1 MIVQLDIYKL
11 EGLLQDAAN
20 LGATKAL
27 TDAGVLKPFI
37 SKSEAYRIYSR
48 RLIDR
53 WLAENLIEPEKDG
66 AGNAKLRLSRVRLEV
81 LARTS
86 NRVSWFKHFR
96 GDEFHK

>member
-1 MIVQLDIYKL
+1 MVVQIDLYKL

-27 TDAGVLKPFI
+27 TDAGVLKPYL
-37 SKSEAYRIYSR
+37 SKAEAYRIYSR

-53 WLAENLIEPEKDG
+53 WLKENLLIPEKDG
-66 AGNAKLRLSRVRLEV
+66 DGGAKIRLSRVRLEV

-86 NRVSWFKHFR
+86 NRVSWFKNFR
-96 GDEFHK
+96 TDQFHK